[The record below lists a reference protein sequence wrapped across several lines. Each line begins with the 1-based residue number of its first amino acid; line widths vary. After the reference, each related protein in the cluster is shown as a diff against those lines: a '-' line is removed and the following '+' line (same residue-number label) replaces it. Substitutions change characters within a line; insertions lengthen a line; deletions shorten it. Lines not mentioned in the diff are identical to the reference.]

1 MKLLDFIVREAI
13 ITELQATTKEG
24 AIREIVRSLQDA
36 GALSEADSESVTRE
50 LLSREELGPTGIGRG
65 VATPVDTNHRAV
77 DRPTGAI
84 ALSRRGIEW
93 DALDGEPVDLV
104 FLMVSP
110 YRPGVKVQAMET
122 IARHVKDERLTDR
135 LRQAKTREQVIGLL
149 EEADHGSP

>member
-1 MKLLDFIVREAI
+1 MKLLDIIVREAI
-13 ITELQATTKEG
+13 ITGLQATTKEG

-36 GALSEADSESVTRE
+36 GSLSEADSESVTRE
-50 LLSREELGPTGIGRG
+50 LLSREELGPTGIGLG
-65 VATPVDTNHRAV
+65 VAIPIDTYHRAV

-93 DALDGEPVDLV
+93 DALDEESVDIV

-110 YRPGVKVQAMET
+110 YQPGVKMQAMQT
-122 IARHVKDERLTDR
+122 IGRHVKDDRFADR
-135 LRQAKTREQVIGLL
+135 LRRTKTREQVIALL